1 MVDRLA
7 EIETYYDA
15 VPRSA
20 AHAEVIGPFTL
31 FVNQGPGWSYYARP
45 SLAASRFT
53 KAHVE
58 RVRVRQ
64 RSLGIPEAFE
74 WVAETTPHLEDAAER
89 AGLVVQR
96 FPLLL
101 LGEVRPVEA
110 AGVQVR
116 LANVADDL
124 ALFDAIA
131 HVAFDNAGTQ
141 IGVPGLEDARLSVQ
155 ADSSAMAFQ
164 RERLRSEWTITAVA
178 FVDDQPVGIGSHQPV
193 GSVTEVV
200 GVGVLP
206 AFRRQGIGAALTSR
220 LVADA
225 VQRGQRTI
233 FLSAGDATIARVY
246 ERVGFER
253 IGTACSAEP
262 VAAGADLGH

>member
-7 EIETYYDA
+7 EIEDYYDA
-15 VPRSA
+15 VPRAA

-31 FVNQGPGWSYYARP
+31 FVNHGPGWSYYARP

-53 KAHVE
+53 AEDVQ
-58 RVRVRQ
+58 RVRARQ

-74 WVAETTPHLEDAAER
+74 WVAETTPGVGEATAR
-89 AGLVVQR
+89 TGLVVAR
-96 FPLLL
+96 FPLML
-101 LGEVRPVEA
+101 LGLVHALDP
-110 AGVQVR
+110 AGAQVR

-124 ALFDAIA
+124 ALLDAIA
-131 HVAFDNAGTQ
+131 HVAFANPGTHV
-141 IGVPGLEDARLSVQ
+141 GAPGLEAARQGVQRDAAAL
-155 ADSSAMAFQ
+155 AFQ
-164 RERLRSEWTITAVA
+164 AERLRTGRTITAVA

-206 AFRRQGIGAALTSR
+206 AFRRRGIGAALTR
-220 LVADA
+220 YLVANA
-225 VQRGQRTI
+225 AQRGSRTI

-246 ERVGFER
+246 ERVGFQR

-262 VAAGADLGH
+262 GADIPLA

>member
-20 AHAEVIGPFTL
+20 AHAEEIGPFTL

-53 KAHVE
+53 KAHVQ
-58 RVRVRQ
+58 RVRARQ
-64 RSLGIPEAFE
+64 RSLGVPEAFE
-74 WVAETTPHLEDAAER
+74 WVAETTPHLAEAAER
-89 AGLVVQR
+89 AGLVVRR
-96 FPLLL
+96 FPLML
-101 LGEVRPVEA
+101 LGQVRPVEA

-116 LANVADDL
+116 LATAVDDL
-124 ALFDAIA
+124 ALLDAIG
-131 HVAFDNAGTQ
+131 HVAFDNSGTEV
-141 IGVPGLEDARLSVQ
+141 GAPGLEDARLRVQ
-155 ADSSAMAFQ
+155 PDPSAMAFQ
-164 RERLRSEWTITAVA
+164 RERLRSGRTITAIA

-206 AFRRQGIGAALTSR
+206 VVRRRGIGAAVTSH

-262 VAAGADLGH
+262 